1 MNATDTRR
9 IWIGCLA
16 AYNAGSLH
24 GEWVDVN
31 GDAEELEEAK
41 DRILAASPEPNA
53 EEWFIAGRVGFGDL
67 IGEYSSMEEVARVDA
82 ALAEAAEYVPLD
94 AVIGYLDHVGGIDYL
109 DGCEDAY
116 SGCWRS
122 GEEYAADLIEQTGG
136 LDEMPDNLR
145 SYFDYAALYR
155 DMRLGGEV
163 FEVDAG
169 GGEVFIFR
177 SY

>member
-24 GEWVDVN
+24 GEWVDVE

-53 EEWFIAGRVGFGDL
+53 EEWFIADHEGFGDL

-82 ALAEAAEYVPLD
+82 ALTEAAEYVPLD

-116 SGCWRS
+116 AGCWRD
-122 GEEYAADLIEQTGG
+122 GEEYAADMAESCYTEADLGPLSRYI
-136 LDEMPDNLR
+136 
-145 SYFDYAALYR
+145 DYAAMYR
-155 DMRLGGEV
+155 DMQYGGEV

-169 GGEVFIFR
+169 DGEVYIFR